1 MSLGTVKAHKFFL
14 SLLSPVLRGIFEKNP
29 DLKTIKMIGSS
40 AKSIDILIRFLYT
53 GDRTLISGLTSVATL
68 FEILVLGEKY
78 QISGSGN
85 MIQDRVR
92 VVRISNYEELF
103 SVLKKYEEV
112 SVVKGIWDILK
123 RRTIS
128 QLQDRY
134 NSEKEVLS
142 LLEVSF

>member
-1 MSLGTVKAHKFFL
+1 MFSGSVKAHKFFL